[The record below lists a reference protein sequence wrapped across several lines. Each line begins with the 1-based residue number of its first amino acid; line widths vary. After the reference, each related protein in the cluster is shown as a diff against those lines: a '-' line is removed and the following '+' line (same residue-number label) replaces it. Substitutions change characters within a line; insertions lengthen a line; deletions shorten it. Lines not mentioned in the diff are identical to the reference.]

1 MFANIINNCLHL
13 YKKSQQEKMK
23 IKTPENPKKAGRP
36 QGEPTSV
43 ISVRIPTALKK
54 EVDERFGIGWQGMFK
69 DFIKVYLMDRDSS
82 I

>member
-1 MFANIINNCLHL
+1 LQILLIIVYICTRNHN
-13 YKKSQQEKMK
+13 KKKMK
-23 IKTPENPKKAGRP
+23 IKTVENPKKAGRP

-69 DFIKVYLMDRDSS
+69 DFIKVYLMDRDSK

>member
-1 MFANIINNCLHL
+1 MQILLIIVYICTRNHN
-13 YKKSQQEKMK
+13 KKKMN
-23 IKTPENPKKAGRP
+23 IKTVENPKKAGRP

-69 DFIKVYLMDRDSS
+69 DFIKVYLMDKNST